1 MPVERVSKAF
11 RDTSLSFQVNPLNK
25 DLIAL
30 RNETAISRSV
40 RNLVLTNRGE
50 RFFDPF
56 YGSRIKKLLFENLD
70 EITAKYLQE
79 EIEFVIKNYEPRVSL
94 NFVEVTPDYDN
105 NQFDVLIDYRIVG
118 IDVTPQEL
126 SFALLPTR

>member
-1 MPVERVSKAF
+1 MPVERVSKSF
-11 RDTSLSFQVNPLNK
+11 KDTSLSFQVNPLNK

-30 RNETAISRSV
+30 KNENAISRSV

-79 EIEFVIKNYEPRVSL
+79 EIQFVIKNYEPRVSL

>member
-11 RDTSLSFQVNPLNK
+11 KDTSLSFQVNPLNK

-30 RNETAISRSV
+30 KNETAISRSV
-40 RNLVLTNRGE
+40 KNLVLTNRGE

-56 YGSRIKKLLFENLD
+56 YGSRIKKLLFENMD
-70 EITAKYLQE
+70 EITAKYLE
-79 EIEFVIKNYEPRVSL
+79 DEIKFVINNYEPRVSL
-94 NFVEVTPDYDN
+94 NFVEVTPNYDI

-118 IDVTPQEL
+118 IDATSQEL